1 MKLILQIAFGVF
13 LGTLGAQVT
22 SDIWREQQTEL
33 RRAKHEK
40 TRLEQAERIRKL
52 FVDSQKPQG
61 SGNTKA
67 PDGFIPDD
75 AQTELKNQN

>member
-1 MKLILQIAFGVF
+1 MTLILQIAFGVF

-22 SDIWREQQTEL
+22 TDIWREQQTEI
-33 RRAKHEK
+33 RRAEHEK

-52 FVDSQKPQG
+52 FVDSQKPQD

-67 PDGFIPDD
+67 PAGFIPDD
-75 AQTELKNQN
+75 AQMDLNEQD

>member
-22 SDIWREQQTEL
+22 TDMWRNHQTEL
-33 RRAKHEK
+33 RRTEHEK
-40 TRLEQAERIRKL
+40 TRLDQAERIRKL
-52 FVDSQKPQG
+52 FVDSQKPQE

-67 PDGFIPDD
+67 PAGFIPDD
-75 AQTELKNQN
+75 AQME